1 MLPHSLLLVGVV
13 AAFKFLLPA
22 KATDPVATVRNGTL
36 QGFHTSSFNQDM
48 FYGIPFAEPPIGDL
62 RFRHPQSLNS
72 SWKGIRDATHRSES
86 CAGYG
91 GLDIGLE
98 LGEDCLTLDIV
109 RPVLDNP
116 TEKLPVAVWIYGGGF
131 TAGGSADTR
140 YNLSYFVQGSV
151 DIGKPIIAVAI
162 NYRLSGFGFLASDE
176 VLAEGSLNAG
186 LYDQRLALRWI
197 QENIAAFNGDPEKVT
212 IWGESAGA
220 FSVALHLGAFDG
232 QSGGLFRGAI
242 MQSGTSLGLRV
253 LLPEEFKTTVQVNYD
268 TAVASTGCEKSTA
281 TLDCLRNARFEDL
294 FAAFSVFA
302 VTPVVDG
309 DFIRRLPSESFSSG
323 KIANVA
329 VLVGANS
336 DEGTAGPRGTLQT
349 EDDVRALIAGI
360 GRGLDD
366 ATVEKLLTLYPDD
379 PTIGCPY
386 GTGEERF
393 ESQGHM
399 YKRGASILGDL
410 LIIAGRRAVTQYF
423 AGLAN
428 DPRKNVWSYQFDQST
443 WNNQVVFF
451 ATVQPVYATHFAEI
465 CYVFNNPSLSN
476 TNWIGPFANH
486 SALASSM
493 SRYWASFVH
502 DLDPN
507 YDSAVTW
514 PEYGETAENIVFQ
527 VDNIFAEKDDWRKEA
542 MEAWTTIWKQVGS

>member
-1 MLPHSLLLVGVV
+1 MLFYSLLVV
-13 AAFKFLLPA
+13 PFFLRV
-22 KATDPVATVRNGTL
+22 KATGPVATVRNGTL

-48 FYGIPFAEPPIGDL
+48 FYGIPFAKPLGDL

-72 SWKGIRDATHRSES
+72 TWKGSRDVTHRSAS

-91 GLDIGLE
+91 GIDVGLE
-98 LGEDCLTLDIV
+98 IGEDCLTLDIV
-109 RPVLDNP
+109 RPVLKN
-116 TEKLPVAVWIYGGGF
+116 TEEKLPVAVWIYGGGF
-131 TAGGSADTR
+131 NGGGSADPR

-176 VLAEGSLNAG
+176 VLAEGSLNSG

-197 QENIAAFNGDPEKVT
+197 QENIAAFNGDPDKVT

-220 FSVALHLGAFDG
+220 FSVAYHLAAFDG
-232 QSGGLFRGAI
+232 QSDGLFRGAI
-242 MQSGTSLGLRV
+242 MQSGTSLGPRV
-253 LLPEEFKTTVQVNYD
+253 KVIYD
-268 TAVASTGCEKSTA
+268 AALDWTGCQSSTA
-281 TLDCLRNARFEDL
+281 TLECLRNARFEDL
-294 FAAFSVFA
+294 FAAFSAFA
-302 VTPVVDG
+302 VNPVVDG

-323 KIANVA
+323 KLANVPLIA
-329 VLVGANS
+329 GANS
-336 DEGTAGPRGTLQT
+336 DEGTADFWGPRGTLQT
-349 EDDVRALIAGI
+349 ETDVRALIAGI
-360 GRGLDD
+360 GHGLDD
-366 ATVEKLLTLYPDD
+366 ATVEKLSALYPDD

-399 YKRGASILGDL
+399 YKRGASIIGDQA
-410 LIIAGRRAVTQYF
+410 IIAGRRALTQYF
-423 AGLAN
+423 AGLGN
-428 DPRKNVWSYQFDQST
+428 DTRKDIWSYRFDQPT
-443 WNNQVVFF
+443 WNNQVEFA
-451 ATVQPVYATHFAEI
+451 ATVQPVYATHAAELV
-465 CYVFNNPSLSN
+465 YVFNNPSLSI

-493 SRYWASFVH
+493 FRYWASFVS

-527 VDNIFAEKDDWRKEA
+527 VDNIFTEKDDWRKEA
-542 MEAWTTIWKQVGS
+542 MEAWTTIWSQVGS

>member
-1 MLPHSLLLVGVV
+1 ML
-13 AAFKFLLPA
+13 FNFLLFVAFFLRA
-22 KATDPVATVRNGTL
+22 KATGPVATIRNGTL

-48 FYGIPFAEPPIGDL
+48 FYGIPFAKPPIGDL

-72 SWKGIRDATHRSES
+72 SWKGIRDATHRSVS
-86 CAGYG
+86 CAGYS

-109 RPVLDNP
+109 RPVLENP
-116 TEKLPVAVWIYGGGF
+116 AEELSVAVWIYGGGF
-131 TAGGSADTR
+131 FAGGSADTR

-176 VLAEGSLNAG
+176 VLAEGSLNSG

-220 FSVALHLGAFDG
+220 FSVAYHLAAFDG
-232 QSGGLFRGAI
+232 QSDGLFRGAI
-242 MQSGTSLGLRV
+242 MQSGTSLGLEV
-253 LLPEEFKTTVQVNYD
+253 YLPEEFNTTVKVMYD
-268 TAVASTGCEKSTA
+268 AALASTDCEKSTA
-281 TLDCLRNARFEDL
+281 TLDCLRSARFEDL
-294 FAAFSVFA
+294 YAAFSPFLFNIH
-302 VTPVVDG
+302 PVIDG
-309 DFIRRLPSESFSSG
+309 DFIQRLPSESFSSG

-329 VLVGANS
+329 ILAGTNS
-336 DEGTAGPRGTLQT
+336 DEGTADFWGPRGTLQT

-366 ATVEKLLTLYPDD
+366 ATVEKLSALYPDD

-399 YKRGASILGDL
+399 YKRGASIIGDQA
-410 LIIAGRRAVTQYF
+410 IIAGRRAVTQYF

-428 DPRKNVWSYQFDQST
+428 DTRKNVWSYRFDQPT
-443 WNNQVVFF
+443 WNNQVEFI

-476 TNWIGPFANH
+476 TNWIGPFVNH

-493 SRYWASFVH
+493 SRYWASFVY

-507 YDSAVTW
+507 YNSAVTW
-514 PEYGETAENIVFQ
+514 PEYSETAENLVFQ

-542 MEAWTTIWKQVGS
+542 MEAWTTIWSQVGS